1 MIKEEA
7 DYMKKTQH
15 VVHNH
20 NGGWDVKASG
30 AKRATKHF
38 ETKAPAVEFGR
49 NIAKKQHTE
58 FFNHGKDG
66 KIQSRDSY
74 GNDPFPPKG

>member
-1 MIKEEA
+1 
-7 DYMKKTQH
+7 MKKTQH

-49 NIAKKQHTE
+49 NIAKKQHTTR
-58 FFNHGKDG
+58 GA
-66 KIQSRDSY
+66 S
-74 GNDPFPPKG
+74 

>member
-1 MIKEEA
+1 MGCQSFWS
-7 DYMKKTQH
+7 KTSNQ
-15 VVHNH
+15 
-20 NGGWDVKASG
+20 ALC
-30 AKRATKHF
+30 
-38 ETKAPAVEFGR
+38 AVEFGR